1 MSGDSHRHETVTE
14 GGAVIR
20 EVPFSLLH
28 LLAVVVAEQVEQPV
42 RQRRAPRLADDRG
55 AEDDVAERARQA
67 FRQLVAAVDRER
79 EHVGR
84 LVDPEML
91 ALQLAHLLRPDEREP
106 ELPVLD
112 SLSPQ
117 HRTRE
122 LDGRAL
128 VDLDTAPVVDLDGQH
143 PCRYLLRPVPV
154 SSACSR

>member
-1 MSGDSHRHETVTE
+1 M
-14 GGAVIR
+14 
-20 EVPFSLLH
+20 
-28 LLAVVVAEQVEQPV
+28 
-42 RQRRAPRLADDRG
+42 RQRRAPRLTDDRG
-55 AEDDVAERARQA
+55 AEHDVAERARQA

-128 VDLDTAPVVDLDGQH
+128 VDLDTASVVDLDGQH